1 MRRAI
6 VLMAWVLAAGTAH
19 ADDAGS
25 CYSIAS
31 PDARA
36 WCLAKAHAD
45 PGRCYSI
52 QDSAMRSM
60 CLAEVRR

>member
-1 MRRAI
+1 MRWFWI
-6 VLMAWVLAAGTAH
+6 AALIASS
-19 ADDAGS
+19 AANAADAGS

-36 WCLAKAHAD
+36 WCLAKAHKD

-52 QDSAMRSM
+52 QDSAMRST
-60 CLAEVRR
+60 CLAEVRN